1 VKFVSA
7 KSLEQQSV
15 LTLHSARC
23 LLVKQQTMLANA
35 LRGLATEFGL
45 TVPKGIGKLEELQHL

>member
-23 LLVKQQTMLANA
+23 LLVKQQTML
-35 LRGLATEFGL
+35 GLAEKL
-45 TVPKGIGKLEELQHL
+45 TNQARAKNAGIES